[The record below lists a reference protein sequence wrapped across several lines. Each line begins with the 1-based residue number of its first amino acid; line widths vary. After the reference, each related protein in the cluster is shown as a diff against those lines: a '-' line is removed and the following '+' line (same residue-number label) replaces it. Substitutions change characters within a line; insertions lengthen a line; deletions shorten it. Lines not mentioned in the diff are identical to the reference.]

1 MKKNYMILNFYL
13 ASAKAAQ
20 SMSATQVAL
29 KVFKEK
35 GFRGFYQG
43 GTATLSRDV
52 FFSAVYF
59 PTFAYFNQ
67 LV

>member
-1 MKKNYMILNFYL
+1 MK
-13 ASAKAAQ
+13 SQ
-20 SMSATQVAL
+20 SATQVAL

-59 PTFAYFNQ
+59 PMFATFNQ
-67 LV
+67 MVNVAIRLRYKYFLIKS